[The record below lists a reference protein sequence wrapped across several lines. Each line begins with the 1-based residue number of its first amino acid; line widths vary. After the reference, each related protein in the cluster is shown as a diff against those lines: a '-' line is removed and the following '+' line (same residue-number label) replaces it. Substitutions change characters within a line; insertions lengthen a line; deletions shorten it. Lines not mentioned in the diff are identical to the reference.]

1 MEVLTL
7 GKMFYLK
14 LAFMNLKK
22 NRNAYIPYM
31 FACVGMIF
39 TFFLFMVMSDG
50 KGLKN
55 VPQHASLVMMF
66 DLGKIIISIFAVIF
80 IFYANGFLMKRRKK
94 EIGLYGILGLEKRHV
109 AIVMFFE
116 TIFTGFT
123 SIVIALLA
131 GGVFGNIFFL
141 LLMKL
146 TKVASGSKFE
156 VSAGTI
162 ISTIIFFLIV
172 YLATL
177 VWNFIQVKTTK
188 PVELLKGE
196 QLAQKERKSSL
207 ILAIIGFG
215 CLGAGYFI
223 AIRVENPLEALYQFF
238 IAVILVIVGTIYTFR
253 AGSIVVLRALKKNKN
268 FYYKTNNFISISGMI
283 HRMKQNA
290 AGLAN
295 ICILSTMVLV
305 TISTTIALYIG
316 QEVMTQ
322 QRNPYDNT
330 IEFKKDAI
338 TSEDLQKKVLE
349 VADKNHVKVE
359 DYVDLNILHTAAKY
373 EDDAFMAY
381 DDEISSSTMMNLYDI
396 ELFTIDEYNRMENKN
411 ETLQQGE
418 ILFYQVK
425 DEFHKDTLKIGT
437 KEYTVK
443 EYLDSSK
450 LDLNKDSFSKNKLY
464 VIADNEDTIK
474 AMANELGRSGYTG
487 IQNEIEFGA
496 FWNVEGANDNRLNYA
511 NEIHDILLDLPD
523 ASSFTNI
530 DLDRQMGYSIFGGL
544 LFLGLF
550 LGLIFLLAMVLII
563 YFKQISEGFEDRKR
577 YEILSKVGLDQKSVK
592 KTINKQIIQVFFLPL
607 LGAIVHVA
615 FAFKMITRMLLIFEL
630 TDTTLIFLCT
640 LGTIGL
646 FVVIYVL
653 VFFLTA
659 KAYYRIVRR

>member
-1 MEVLTL
+1 
-7 GKMFYLK
+7 MFYLK

-39 TFFLFMVMSDG
+39 TFFLFMVMSEG
-50 KGLKN
+50 KGLRN

-123 SIVIALLA
+123 SIIISLLA

-146 TKVASGSKFE
+146 TKVASGSRFE

-162 ISTIIFFLIV
+162 VSTVVFFLIV

-177 VWNFIQVKTTK
+177 IWNFIQVKTTK

-207 ILAIIGFG
+207 LLAIIGFG

-238 IAVILVIVGTIYTFR
+238 IAVILVIIGTIYTFR

-349 VADKNHVKVE
+349 VAEKNHVNVE

-381 DDEISSSTMMNLYDI
+381 NDEIVSSTMMNLYDI

-437 KEYTVK
+437 KEYIVK

-511 NEIHDILLDLPD
+511 NEIHDVLLDLPE
-523 ASSFTNI
+523 ANSFTNI
-530 DLDRQMGYSIFGGL
+530 DLDRQTGYSIFGGL